1 MTLQLKYRRTHQL
14 TDELNC
20 FSLNTPSLFLSISF
34 TLPLSLWTPRHTP
47 SLLLLIPVF
56 SLVYEFIL
64 FSRLYIYAFDILFFP
79 CFWVCYLESVSQ
91 LCWLLFVTLFF
102 SLFCLRW
109 EVFFFFFFKV
119 SFFNLACTMWL
130 SLFLWCIIISCA
142 DKWTLHSRWQC
153 RRSKEY

>member
-109 EVFFFFFFKV
+109 EVFFFFFSAQCDFLCSFGV
-119 SFFNLACTMWL
+119 SSFPVQINELCTL
-130 SLFLWCIIISCA
+130 DGSAGEAKSI
-142 DKWTLHSRWQC
+142 KWSDSHR
-153 RRSKEY
+153 